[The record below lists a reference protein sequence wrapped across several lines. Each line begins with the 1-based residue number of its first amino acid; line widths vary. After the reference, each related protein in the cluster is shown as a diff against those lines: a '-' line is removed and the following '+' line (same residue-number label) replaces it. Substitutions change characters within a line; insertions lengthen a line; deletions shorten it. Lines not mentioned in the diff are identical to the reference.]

1 MYRSDRY
8 LVEDEAAIDAFVAGQ
23 RHGELI
29 VCTPDGFPQVS
40 ILPFIKHGDTIE
52 LHAVQDDPVF
62 QALQSGVRQATF
74 LVSDFLAFSRH
85 DWVDAEDAGRATL
98 NFRAVQYF
106 CGAETCADPAA
117 VAATLATLLRAY
129 EPDASYTPIVDGEFY
144 GPRLRRLGVV
154 RLRVLRREAKF
165 KAGPFGPAE
174 LRRHVAAKLRER
186 AEPGD
191 ARAAA
196 VIERYAREQGIGR
209 VLAKDHPVTFDLI

>member
-1 MYRSDRY
+1 MYRSARY
-8 LVEDEAAIDAFVAGQ
+8 LVEDEAAIEAFVARQ

-29 VCTPDGFPQVS
+29 VCTADGFPQVS
-40 ILPFIKHGDTIE
+40 ILPFVKRGDEIA
-52 LHAVQDDPVF
+52 LHAVQEDPVF
-62 QALQSGVRQATF
+62 QALQSGVRRATF
-74 LVSDFLAFSRH
+74 LVADFLAFSPH

-98 NFRAVQYF
+98 NFIAVQYF
-106 CGAETCADPAA
+106 CEAETCSEPAA
-117 VAATLATLLRAY
+117 VAETLSGLLRAY
-129 EPDASYTPIVDGEFY
+129 EPTARYAPIEDGAFY

-165 KAGPFGPAE
+165 KTGPFGPAA

-196 VIERYAREQGIGR
+196 VIEAYAKNQ
-209 VLAKDHPVTFDLI
+209 A